1 MSHEDDA
8 LFDDEPAVP
17 RQATPRV
24 TSPKRASESPGLRSA
39 SFRSQPVRKR
49 RAGSKSE
56 DHFYIPDE
64 LLDQLHTR
72 GLSYE
77 FKRLT
82 YFGKEEEPDYHIALA
97 ENGWE
102 PLSLK
107 SFPDFAAVM
116 PKTWTKDT
124 FEKRGQ
130 ILMVRPQIL
139 TDEARAEDKQIAE
152 GRVKGHLASLRN
164 TKSGEAP
171 RDNKGAPMV
180 TVKRTYERGV
190 PVE

>member
-1 MSHEDDA
+1 MSDENDLIDEEPTRKNPRLPPEKRSADA
-8 LFDDEPAVP
+8 
-17 RQATPRV
+17 
-24 TSPKRASESPGLRSA
+24 PGLRSSA
-39 SFRSQPVRKR
+39 VRSVPVRKR

-64 LLDQLHTR
+64 LLDQLKER
-72 GLSYE
+72 GLSAE

-82 YFGKEEEPDYHIALA
+82 YFGKEEEPDYHIALQ

-107 SFPDFAAVM
+107 AFPDFARLM
-116 PKTWTKDT
+116 SKNWTKDS

-139 TDEARAEDKQIAE
+139 TDEARAEDKMVAE
-152 GRVKGHLASLRN
+152 GRVKGHLASL
-164 TKSGEAP
+164 THSKAGEAP
-171 RDNKGAPMV
+171 RTKPDGTPLAS
-180 TVKRTYERGV
+180 VKRTYERGV
-190 PVE
+190 PIE